1 MSEQHDGEKPAGVR
15 VTITVLQFLVGMVAG
30 VLLTVGSCAGAYT
43 GRYST
48 AAKQQ
53 WWEDHVW
60 TVMPVAAVLGGL
72 IIGILE
78 NLSGGYLDHF
88 FGGGVKEVAP
98 FVALVIILMIKPYG
112 LFGTE
117 EIERV

>member
-48 AAKQQ
+48 PAKQQ

-72 IIGILE
+72 AVLGACAMYRRRADRHGAV
-78 NLSGGYLDHF
+78 LSKKLRDR
-88 FGGGVKEVAP
+88 AR
-98 FVALVIILMIKPYG
+98 
-112 LFGTE
+112 
-117 EIERV
+117 ERAERRKSDFPDDF